1 MTVQV
6 HTEAW
11 NWWTDTMVATWT
23 EGLDALIS
31 IFKTD
36 WNRGNTGNY
45 RPVILDITDTGP
57 EHGKRLDLQKH
68 DFVLC
73 YETAHNEEAPELFYD
88 FVTTRINITVD
99 VRTVKGRKHLQLL
112 ENEIRRLV
120 HSKRKG
126 DGTNFDRL
134 VFKTR
139 TDLSDRSKILFR
151 MTFQIEVVILAE
163 LIP

>member
-1 MTVQV
+1 
-6 HTEAW
+6 
-11 NWWTDTMVATWT
+11 MVATWT
-23 EGLDALIS
+23 EGLDVIINL
-31 IFKTD
+31 FKDD

-45 RPVILDITDTGP
+45 RPVIIDIADTSP
-57 EHGKRLDLQKH
+57 ERGKRIDLQKS

-99 VRTVKGRKHLQLL
+99 MRTIKSRAHLQSL
-112 ENEIRRLV
+112 ENEIRRLI

-139 TDLSDRSKILFR
+139 TDLSDRSKQLFR

>member
-1 MTVQV
+1 
-6 HTEAW
+6 
-11 NWWTDTMVATWT
+11 MVATWT
-23 EGLDALIS
+23 EGLDVIINL
-31 IFKTD
+31 FKDD
-36 WNRGNTGNY
+36 WNRANTGNY
-45 RPVILDITDTGP
+45 RPVIMDIADTSP
-57 EHGKRLDLQKH
+57 ERGKRIDLQKS

-99 VRTVKGRKHLQLL
+99 MRTIKSRTHLQSL
-112 ENEIRRLV
+112 ENEIRRLI

-139 TDLSDRSKILFR
+139 TDLSDRSKQLFR

>member
-1 MTVQV
+1 
-6 HTEAW
+6 
-11 NWWTDTMVATWT
+11 MVATWT
-23 EGLDALIS
+23 EGLDVIINL
-31 IFKTD
+31 FKDD
-36 WNRGNTGNY
+36 WNRANTGNY
-45 RPVILDITDTGP
+45 RPVVMDIADVSP
-57 EHGKRLDLQKH
+57 ERGKRIDLQKS

-99 VRTVKGRKHLQLL
+99 MRTVKSRTHLQSL
-112 ENEIRRLV
+112 ENEVRRLI

-139 TDLSDRSKILFR
+139 TDLSDRSKKMFR

>member
-1 MTVQV
+1 
-6 HTEAW
+6 
-11 NWWTDTMVATWT
+11 MVATWT
-23 EGLDALIS
+23 EGLDVIINL
-31 IFKTD
+31 FKDD
-36 WNRGNTGNY
+36 WNRANTGNY
-45 RPVILDITDTGP
+45 RPVIMDIADTSP
-57 EHGKRLDLQKH
+57 ERGKRIDLQKS

-99 VRTVKGRKHLQLL
+99 MRTIKSRAHLQSL
-112 ENEIRRLV
+112 ENEIRRLI

-139 TDLSDRSKILFR
+139 TDLSDRSKQLFR

>member
-1 MTVQV
+1 
-6 HTEAW
+6 
-11 NWWTDTMVATWT
+11 MVATWT
-23 EGLDALIS
+23 EGLDVIINL
-31 IFKTD
+31 FKSD
-36 WNRGNTGNY
+36 WNRANTGNY
-45 RPVILDITDTGP
+45 RPVVIDIADVSP
-57 EHGKRLDLQKH
+57 ERGKRIDLQKS
-68 DFVLC
+68 DYVLC
-73 YETAHNEEAPELFYD
+73 YETELFYD

-99 VRTVKGRKHLQLL
+99 MRTIKSRTHLQSL
-112 ENEIRRLV
+112 ENEVRRLI

-139 TDLSDRSKILFR
+139 TDLSDRSKKMFR

>member
-1 MTVQV
+1 
-6 HTEAW
+6 
-11 NWWTDTMVATWT
+11 MVATWK
-23 EGLDALIS
+23 EGLTSLLD

-45 RPVILDITDTGP
+45 RPVVLDITDTSP

-68 DFVLC
+68 DYVLL

-99 VRTVKGRKHLQLL
+99 MRTVKGRKHLELL